1 MASSSSTAPTTLGN
15 PPSDK
20 LTRANF
26 PGWRAQ
32 VLPAIR
38 GARLLGYLTGTSAA
52 PPKEIEVTADKDSAD
67 KAPKLEPNPAYD
79 TWIAQDQIVLSYLLQ
94 SLSHEVL
101 PHVHRI
107 EHAAGVWKALEEMF
121 ASQSEAKI
129 TNLRTSLANT
139 KKLNMPTLTYL
150 TKMQGFVN
158 ELAMAGCPVSTREHT
173 SRLLPMPRNA
183 NVVAAQ
189 IKSKIAVIVVTVVT
203 TVTLGALIVVMI
215 VLPPMAVVVV
225 AHRLVA
231 GRAVG
236 PSHDSVG
243 GCHLPDLQPRGTQG
257 QGLLVSLA
265 R

>member
-38 GARLLGYLTGTSAA
+38 GARLLGYLTGTAAA
-52 PPKEIEVTADKDSAD
+52 PPEEIEVAADKDSVD
-67 KAPKLEPNPAYD
+67 KAPKMEPNPAYD
-79 TWIAQDQIVLSYLLQ
+79 NWIAQDQIVLSYLLQ

-129 TNLRTSLANT
+129 TNLQTSLANT
-139 KKLNMPTLTYL
+139 KKLNMTTSTYL
-150 TKMQGFVN
+150 TKMQGFVD
-158 ELAMAGCPVSTREHT
+158 ELAMAGCPVSTREHICYADPLMRI
-173 SRLLPMPRNA
+173 SRPLPMSRSA
-183 NVVAAQ
+183 NVAVAQ
-189 IKSKIAVIVVTVVT
+189 IKVKIAVSVVSAVTAVT

-215 VLPPMAVVVV
+215 GLPPMAVVVV
-225 AHRLVA
+225 AHRLVLA
-231 GRAVG
+231 GVVAVG
-236 PSHDSVG
+236 AV
-243 GCHLPDLQPRGTQG
+243 
-257 QGLLVSLA
+257 A